1 MQCSWIKKLNDES
14 FHEWKIIP
22 LTLIKNTFGECFIFH
37 SNLDFNVSLNL
48 FPEFCINI
56 FHSWKNTFAFL
67 PLSPSCL
74 RSQFLWFNK
83 DIKINN
89 KPLHFQDFSKEN
101 INFVEHLSKPSGVF
115 KSWSEIKSEYNLEEK
130 MFCKW
135 CQLCHAIPNQ
145 WKRIIKTTNDSCT
158 NIIYLSHHLVK
169 NNRIVALEKLHSKK
183 IYSLIVSQDMSTP
196 ISQQYFKTLFPHLN
210 LEWKLIISYLEC

>member
-1 MQCSWIKKLNDES
+1 MHCNKYKKIFYGTHLLQNYLQNFQYGGLKNVDVKSKIISLQCSWIKKLYDEN
-14 FHEWKIIP
+14 FHKWKIIP

-89 KPLHFQDFSKEN
+89 IFS
-101 INFVEHLSKPSGVF
+101 ISR
-115 KSWSEIKSEYNLEEK
+115 
-130 MFCKW
+130 
-135 CQLCHAIPNQ
+135 
-145 WKRIIKTTNDSCT
+145 KRILILL
-158 NIIYLSHHLVK
+158 NIYASRLEFLKAGVK
-169 NNRIVALEKLHSKK
+169 
-183 IYSLIVSQDMSTP
+183 
-196 ISQQYFKTLFPHLN
+196 
-210 LEWKLIISYLEC
+210 

>member
-1 MQCSWIKKLNDES
+1 MWRERERNLALEGKLVIFKTALSKITFLSQVLVIPNQIIDALKQIQKDFLWNSFSPKVKHETICKDFQYGGLKNVDIKSKIVSLQCSWIKKLYDES

-89 KPLHFQDFSKEN
+89 KPFHFQDSSEGN
-101 INFVEHLSKPSGVF
+101 INFVEYLCKPSGVF
-115 KSWSEIKSEYNLEEK
+115 KSWSEKI
-130 MFCKW
+130 
-135 CQLCHAIPNQ
+135 
-145 WKRIIKTTNDSCT
+145 RIQSRGENV
-158 NIIYLSHHLVK
+158 L
-169 NNRIVALEKLHSKK
+169 
-183 IYSLIVSQDMSTP
+183 
-196 ISQQYFKTLFPHLN
+196 
-210 LEWKLIISYLEC
+210 